1 VSELVLYNYWR
12 SSSSHRV
19 RIALAL
25 KELAYTYVAV
35 DLLRGEQSS
44 EAHAARSPT
53 GLVPCLAID
62 GVYHV
67 ESVAIIELVDELF
80 PSRPLYP
87 RDPHQRARVRTL
99 VEIVNSGV
107 QPLHNMYVLRRA
119 SPDHDEQKRWA
130 GHFIERGLGAL
141 ERALEANA
149 REGVSGQ
156 YAYGDAPTAADA
168 FLVPQVHAAAR
179 FGVDISPFPRVAAS
193 FEAATRLDAVKQAAP
208 ERQPDAPKGE
218 KKSRA

>member
-25 KELAYTYVAV
+25 KELAYEYVAV

-44 EAHAARSPT
+44 DAHAARSPT
-53 GLVPCLAID
+53 GYIPCLAIG
-62 GVYHV
+62 GVSYV

-80 PSRPLYP
+80 PTPPLYP
-87 RDPHQRARVRTL
+87 RAARQRARLRTL

-107 QPLHNMYVLRRA
+107 QPFHNRHVLQQV
-119 SPDHDEQKRWA
+119 SPDREQQKRWV
-130 GHFIERGLGAL
+130 GHFIDRGLGAF
-141 ERALEANA
+141 ERAMEANA

-156 YAYGDAPTAADA
+156 YAYGDSPTAADA
-168 FLVPQVHAAAR
+168 FLVPQIHAAAR
-179 FGVDISPFPRVAAS
+179 FGVDVSRFPRVAGA

-208 ERQPDAPKGE
+208 ERQPDAPKG
-218 KKSRA
+218 